1 MTKQKNKNPI
11 MKTIHQDIETILSN
25 EIAKNID
32 SEIIKDLMKY
42 ILPSTISG
50 KIEKILKKI
59 LDLLNNS
66 RNRR

>member
-1 MTKQKNKNPI
+1 

-42 ILPSTISG
+42 ILPSTRSG

-59 LDLLNNS
+59 KS
-66 RNRR
+66 SE

>member
-1 MTKQKNKNPI
+1 

-32 SEIIKDLMKY
+32 SEFFRMKY
-42 ILPSTISG
+42 ILPSTRSG

-59 LDLLNNS
+59 KS
-66 RNRR
+66 SE

>member
-1 MTKQKNKNPI
+1 
-11 MKTIHQDIETILSN
+11 MKTGYRQDIVNELSSILSN

-42 ILPSTISG
+42 ILPSTRSG

-59 LDLLNNS
+59 KS
-66 RNRR
+66 SE